1 MASVIDL
8 HIPDPPPVQNKT
20 FPLKISGLNTSI
32 ELATGG
38 MTGLEDIV
46 SARDTVRKRICSL
59 AQSQAV
65 TGKVPPGSSA
75 LIFYSRD

>member
-32 ELATGG
+32 ELAKGAT
-38 MTGLEDIV
+38 TGLEVIV
-46 SARDTVRKRICSL
+46 SSTMDIRISWL
-59 AQSQAV
+59 V
-65 TGKVPPGSSA
+65 LTGKRSSPDFRVD
-75 LIFYSRD
+75 LPFT